1 MLHAVSYGYTLL
13 HRTARGYTGQIKG
26 YTWLHR
32 AIKATHGYTGLRM
45 STEGYKRL
53 HRDIKGYTLL
63 HRDIKGYTWLHRTR
77 EPVWPSGKAVGW

>member
-1 MLHAVSYGYTLL
+1 
-13 HRTARGYTGQIKG
+13 
-26 YTWLHR
+26 
-32 AIKATHGYTGLRM
+32 M